1 MNAELFINQL
11 DFDSEGYGYQLG
23 EKAQTVVGWKPEKVR
38 IATAQ
43 HLCSY
48 LFDKIESISFGDTKI
63 ELLSVEGITTL
74 NSDQHCLFCLI
85 KRTSIYLFK
94 HC

>member
-1 MNAELFINQL
+1 LNAELLITQL

-23 EKAQTVVGWKPEKVR
+23 EKAQTVVGWKPEKVQ

-48 LFDKIESISFGDTKI
+48 LFGKIESISFGDTKI
-63 ELLSVEGITTL
+63 VLPSVEGITL

-85 KRTSIYLFK
+85 
-94 HC
+94 